1 MQDPKTSQIKKL
13 EILKNAKIYTACTL
27 RRGHQIN
34 IIGRLYTTKLII
46 IFSNNR
52 SLIALA

>member
-34 IIGRLYTTKLII
+34 IIGRLYTTKLIL